1 MQNLPIGE
9 VLKEYGYITQ
19 EQIDQALQFQ
29 KTQSG
34 KKVRFG
40 TLLQEMGFVTETQV
54 LEALGKKLDL
64 QMVNLEEYEV
74 NVDVVAK
81 VPKQL
86 AEKYNVIALSENDSR
101 LQLAMSDPLNF
112 YAQEDIRQIVDMPL
126 EVLLSESPKIKKAIE
141 YYYAEI
147 STKQAAKKA
156 NISAEDIEVP
166 QLTADDADDDV
177 PIIKLINSLLVR
189 GYSTNASD
197 IHIEPFKDFTQ
208 VRMRIDGQMVSY
220 LTLEKALHN
229 SIVARIKIMSNL
241 NIAEKRIPQD
251 GNFHAVLEGI
261 DISMRISVLPTTHG
275 EKIVMRYLVSDTK
288 IDHAGHFGMNEY
300 SYNMLMKMMSAPN
313 GIIYITGP
321 TGSGKTTTLYMV
333 LQHLSQRPVN
343 ISTIED
349 PVEKDLPNI
358 TQTSVNVTAGMTFAV
373 GLRALLRQDPDII
386 MIGEIRD
393 GETAEIAVR
402 ASITGHLV
410 VSTLHTNSTA
420 SSVARLEDMGIE
432 SYLIADSLV
441 GIIAQRLVRKLC
453 DCKMPKEAT
462 ASEKHMLGL
471 NPDEP
476 YTIYEPCGCK
486 LCNGTGYYG
495 RLGIYEIMKITP
507 PIKRLISKHAGAEE
521 IKNQAIKEGMN
532 TLKMAAI
539 NAVKQ
544 GVTTI
549 AEMVRATYE
558 AEEDDSQPNP
568 NAAKASGSDIEHIE
582 LEQIN

>member
-1 MQNLPIGE
+1 MAVSKLERKGERTLQNLPIGE
-9 VLKEYGYITQ
+9 VLKEYGYVTE
-19 EQIDQALQFQ
+19 EQINQALQYQ
-29 KTQSG
+29 KSQTG
-34 KKVRFG
+34 KKMRLG

-54 LEALGKKLDL
+54 LQALCMKLDL

-74 NVDVVAK
+74 NVDTVAR

-86 AEKYNVIALSENDSR
+86 AEKYNVIPVSEADGR
-101 LQLAMSDPLNF
+101 LQLVMSDPLNF

-126 EVLLSESPKIKKAIE
+126 EVLLCEEPKVRKAIE

-189 GYSTNASD
+189 GFSTNASD

-208 VRMRIDGQMVSY
+208 VRMRVDGQMLSY

-251 GNFHAVLEGI
+251 GNFHAILEGLE
-261 DISMRISVLPTTHG
+261 ISMRVSVLPTTHG
-275 EKIVMRYLVSDTK
+275 EKIVMRYLTSDTR
-288 IDHAGHFGMNEY
+288 IDHAGRFGMNEH
-300 SYNMLMKMMSAPN
+300 SYNLLMKMMSAPN

-333 LQHLSQRPVN
+333 LQHLAQRPVN

-386 MIGEIRD
+386 MIGETRD
-393 GETAEIAVR
+393 AETADISVR
-402 ASITGHLV
+402 SAITGHLV
-410 VSTLHTNSTA
+410 VSTLHTNDA
-420 SSVARLEDMGIE
+420 ISSIVRLEDMGVAP
-432 SYLIADSLV
+432 YLISNSVV
-441 GIIAQRLVRKLC
+441 GIVAQRLVRKVC
-453 DCKMPKEAT
+453 QFCRYETEAT
-462 ASEKHMLGL
+462 PEDIAIIGEGIPTVVRGK
-471 NPDEP
+471 
-476 YTIYEPCGCK
+476 GCK
-486 LCNGTGYYG
+486 ACNNTGYKG
-495 RLGIYEIMKITP
+495 RIAIHEMVYIDRKLKRMIAKGADSEEMTEYAREHQGMKF
-507 PIKRLISKHAGAEE
+507 LLDS
-521 IKNQAIKEGMN
+521 AIELVKE
-532 TLKMAAI
+532 
-539 NAVKQ
+539 
-544 GVTTI
+544 GVTTPEEVQKI
-549 AEMVRATYE
+549 AYY
-558 AEEDDSQPNP
+558 
-568 NAAKASGSDIEHIE
+568 SD
-582 LEQIN
+582 

>member
-19 EQIDQALQFQ
+19 EQIEQALQYQ
-29 KTQSG
+29 KTQTG
-34 KKVRFG
+34 KKTRLG
-40 TLLQEMGFVTETQV
+40 ALLLEMGFVTETQV
-54 LEALGKKLDL
+54 LQALCMKLDL

-74 NVDVVAK
+74 NVETVAK
-81 VPKQL
+81 VPKAI
-86 AEKYNVIALSENDSR
+86 AEKYNVIPVSEVNDR
-101 LQLAMSDPLNF
+101 LQLVMSDPLNF

-126 EVLLSESPKIKKAIE
+126 EVLLCEEPKIRKAIE

-189 GYSTNASD
+189 GFSTNASD

-251 GNFHAVLEGI
+251 GNFHVILEGLE
-261 DISMRISVLPTTHG
+261 ISMRVSVLPTTHG
-275 EKIVMRYLVSDTK
+275 EKIVMRYLTSDTK
-288 IDHAGHFGMNEY
+288 IDHAGRFGMNEH
-300 SYNMLMKMMSAPN
+300 SYNLLMKMMSAPN

-333 LQHLSQRPVN
+333 LQHLAQRPVN

-349 PVEKDLPNI
+349 PVEKDLPGI
-358 TQTSVNVTAGMTFAV
+358 TQTSVNVAAGMTFAV

-386 MIGEIRD
+386 MIGETRD
-393 GETAEIAVR
+393 AETADISVR
-402 ASITGHLV
+402 SAITGHLV
-410 VSTLHTNSTA
+410 VSTLHTNDA
-420 SSVARLEDMGIE
+420 ISSIVRLADMGVAP
-432 SYLIADSLV
+432 YLISNSVV
-441 GIIAQRLVRKLC
+441 GIVAQRLVRKVC
-453 DCKMPKEAT
+453 QFCKYETDATPEDIAIIGNGIPKIARG
-462 ASEKHMLGL
+462 K
-471 NPDEP
+471 
-476 YTIYEPCGCK
+476 GCK
-486 LCNGTGYYG
+486 ACNNTGYKG
-495 RLGIYEIMKITP
+495 RISIHEMVYIDRKLKRMIANGADTEEMTDYARESQGMKF
-507 PIKRLISKHAGAEE
+507 LLDS
-521 IKNQAIKEGMN
+521 AIE
-532 TLKMAAI
+532 L
-539 NAVKQ
+539 VKD
-544 GVTTI
+544 GVTTPEEVQKI
-549 AEMVRATYE
+549 AYY
-558 AEEDDSQPNP
+558 
-568 NAAKASGSDIEHIE
+568 SD
-582 LEQIN
+582 